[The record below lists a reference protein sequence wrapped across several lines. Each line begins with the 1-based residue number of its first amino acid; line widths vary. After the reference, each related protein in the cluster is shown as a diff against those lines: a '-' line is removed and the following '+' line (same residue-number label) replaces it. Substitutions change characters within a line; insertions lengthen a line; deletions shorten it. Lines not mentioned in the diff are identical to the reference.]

1 MNKKLFSFKIC
12 SQYTKT
18 NEGNFK
24 QIVDDEKNNKNLAW
38 YLAFIATI
46 FQNLPEPRDE
56 EGQSGEEG
64 RYLEMAN
71 TPPLLPTWSSL
82 LAQDVT
88 GRHTKLL
95 VLGVLVISSICIIQ
109 PL

>member
-1 MNKKLFSFKIC
+1 M
-12 SQYTKT
+12 SQY
-18 NEGNFK
+18 FDF
-24 QIVDDEKNNKNLAW
+24 IV
-38 YLAFIATI
+38 TI

-71 TPPLLPTWSSL
+71 TAPLLPTWSSL
-82 LAQDVT
+82 LPQDVT

-95 VLGVLVISSICIIQ
+95 VLGVLVITSICIIQ